1 MTNWSLFNLA
11 WSGGQE
17 GRLGEPLGNPS
28 GKGGSQGVKA
38 DMKGVPWAT
47 VRGSKEVME
56 DVERSKGV
64 KGGGRRGCQVSRG
77 SKGSSGTSRGSHA
90 VNREV

>member
-1 MTNWSLFNLA
+1 
-11 WSGGQE
+11 
-17 GRLGEPLGNPS
+17 
-28 GKGGSQGVKA
+28 
-38 DMKGVPWAT
+38 MKGVPWAT
-47 VRGSKEVME
+47 ARGSKEVME